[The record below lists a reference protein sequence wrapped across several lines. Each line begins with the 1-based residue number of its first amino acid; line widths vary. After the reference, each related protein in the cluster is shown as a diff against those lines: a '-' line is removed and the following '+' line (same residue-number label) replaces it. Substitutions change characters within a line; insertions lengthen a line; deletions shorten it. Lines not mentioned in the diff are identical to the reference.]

1 MTSEIKLPTS
11 WEAVNLKQFAALQNK
26 LQQEE
31 TDAIEKYI
39 DIISIL
45 SNEKPSLIMK
55 MPIDSLKKAIEF
67 INFIHELP
75 KETKIKN
82 EFEINGQ
89 RYKGT
94 IDITKLTAGQ
104 YIDIKTFCKD
114 TENIFENLANIM
126 AVIYI
131 EEGVEYDGQKHG
143 QRARTFAEKLSISD
157 VYGFCLFFSKL
168 LNDLTMDILD
178 YTLQQQREIL
188 EYINLR
194 DTMIAGDG
202 LGY

>member
-1 MTSEIKLPTS
+1 MMEIKLPTT

-26 LQQEE
+26 LQQED
-31 TDAIEKYI
+31 TDVIERYI
-39 DIISIL
+39 DIIALL

-55 MPIDSLKKAIEF
+55 MPIDALKQAIDYVSF
-67 INFIHELP
+67 INELP

-82 EFEINGQ
+82 IIEINNQ
-89 RYKGT
+89 VYKGT
-94 IDITKLTAGQ
+94 LDITKLTAGQ

-114 TENIFENLANIM
+114 SELIFENLANIM

-131 EEGVEYDGQKHG
+131 EEGQEYEGTKHAN
-143 QRARTFAEKLSISD
+143 RARLFQEKLNIAD
-157 VYGFCLFFSKL
+157 VYGFTLFFSNL

-178 YTLQQQREIL
+178 YTVQQQRDLISEL
-188 EYINLR
+188 QDLVSS
-194 DTMIAGDG
+194 GDG